1 MKNLFVRETSGQAT
15 LETAVFLVFLL
26 LMVAWAMNVVYFEQ
40 YVKTLHGGAASG
52 AILYA
57 QGDLTPAG
65 KQPAVAAVSTAA
77 QSETEDTTT
86 RNTREAAPSV
96 SVGSGCPSGFVDPE
110 STASTAHG
118 QFTAS
123 GVTTTE
129 KFVPFWIGT
138 LFGHAIMPFSA
149 PATYTHTVC
158 ERVLN

>member
-1 MKNLFVRETSGQAT
+1 MKNLFVRESSGQAT
-15 LETAVFLVFLL
+15 IETAVFLLFCV
-26 LMVAWAMNVVYFEQ
+26 LMLAWTLNVVYFVQ
-40 YVKTLHGGAASG
+40 YAKTVHGGAAQG
-52 AILYA
+52 AVLYT

-110 STASTAHG
+110 ASASTAHG
-118 QFTAS
+118 QFAAS
-123 GVTTTE
+123 SVTTTE
-129 KFVPFWIGT
+129 KFVPFWTGT
-138 LFGHAIMPFSA
+138 IFGHSIMPFTA